1 MKKKYFSLIE
11 LLIVI
16 GILGALCTLIL
27 PGFGD
32 AEEDAKEKVVLTE
45 MREAQNAF
53 RRFASDVMLK
63 SNITKMDDILK
74 YGLWP
79 LMKESHPDSN
89 SSITYS
95 DYDAES
101 GIGRRGPYLQMEG
114 EITIADTLTAGGQ
127 AEETAGIEIPV
138 LKDPYGGYYRVM
150 CPVIDYENDTD
161 SEKTNK
167 LRRMV
172 LVCSGPD
179 RQLDTTN
186 SNLEDN
192 KIKAQGDDKVIR
204 LMPLASY

>member
-1 MKKKYFSLIE
+1 
-11 LLIVI
+11 
-16 GILGALCTLIL
+16 
-27 PGFGD
+27 
-32 AEEDAKEKVVLTE
+32 
-45 MREAQNAF
+45 
-53 RRFASDVMLK
+53 
-63 SNITKMDDILK
+63 
-74 YGLWP
+74 
-79 LMKESHPDSN
+79 
-89 SSITYS
+89 
-95 DYDAES
+95 
-101 GIGRRGPYLQMEG
+101 
-114 EITIADTLTAGGQ
+114 
-127 AEETAGIEIPV
+127 
-138 LKDPYGGYYRVM
+138 M